1 MNSLNLV
8 QSLENLAPETP
19 NSQTSYA
26 LISVHG
32 DPTAEIGKEGAGGQN
47 VYVRE
52 LGLALAK
59 RGCQVDMFTRRE
71 HPNQEEIV
79 ELAPGCRTIRLNA
92 GPAKFISRNNLFEYL
107 PQFVEAWLSFQQ
119 RTGRNY
125 ALIHTNY
132 WLSGWVGLELKSRL
146 GLPQVHTYHS
156 IGAVKYRNV
165 ENPPQIA
172 AIRHC
177 VERAI
182 LEQVDCVISISPQE
196 AEDLRQLI
204 SQHGRIKVI
213 PCGINTE
220 HFGSINKEVAR
231 QQLGIALDSQIILYV
246 RRFDPR
252 KGVETLVKACASL
265 LSAFQLYLVGGSR
278 EDGADFQE
286 QQRIQALANE
296 LGLEAVT
303 VFIGQISQALLP
315 TYYAAGNVCVMPSY
329 YEPFGLVAI
338 EAMAAGT
345 PVIASNV
352 GGLQH
357 TVVHGE
363 TGLLV
368 PPRDSKA
375 LAIAIHNLL
384 ENPILREN
392 YGNTAQNWVHEVIFS
407 NGRDVDIIPKNS
419 NKGRATAYLQQL
431 LQAQSEATIVCGGSG
446 NDISLFQLPSVGII
460 VSNAQTQ
467 LLSWY
472 YKTHYPWHFLANY
485 PGAAG
490 ILEGLIYFKILP
502 FPNKWRWT
510 TPHHR

>member
-1 MNSLNLV
+1 MKTLTCFNLV
-8 QSLENLAPETP
+8 KSQENSALETP
-19 NSQTSYA
+19 SSQPIYA

-71 HPNQEEIV
+71 YPGQEEIV
-79 ELAPGCRTIRLNA
+79 ELAPRCRTIRLTA
-92 GPAKFISRNNLFEYL
+92 GPVQFIPRDNLFEYL
-107 PQFVEAWLSFQQ
+107 PEFVEAWLNFQQ
-119 RTGRNY
+119 RTQSNY

-132 WLSGWVGLELKSRL
+132 WLSAWVGLELKSRL

-172 AIRHC
+172 VIRHC
-177 VERAI
+177 VEKVI
-182 LEQVDCVISISPQE
+182 LEQADCVISTSPQE

-220 HFGSINKEVAR
+220 HFGSINKKDAR
-231 QQLGIALDSQIILYV
+231 QELGIAPDSKIILYV
-246 RRFDPR
+246 GRFDRR
-252 KGVETLVKACASL
+252 KGVETLVQACASL
-265 LSAFQLYLVGGSR
+265 PSGFKLYLVGGSR
-278 EDGADFQE
+278 KGGTDFQE
-286 QQRIQALANE
+286 QQRIQNLVKE

-303 VFIGQISQALLP
+303 TFTGRISQALLP
-315 TYYAAGNVCVMPSY
+315 AYYAAGDVCIVPSY

-338 EAMAAGT
+338 EAMAART
-345 PVIASNV
+345 PVIASDV

-368 PPRDSKA
+368 PPQDSNA
-375 LAIAIHNLL
+375 LKNAIASLL
-384 ENPILREN
+384 ENCILREK
-392 YGNTAQNWVHEVIFS
+392 YGNAAQNWVQSRFSTQGVAAQVHELYQSLTVDTFVQEIIQTKNLTPELEKQIQTLLKSKALKSSEIKALEKIIDLFF
-407 NGRDVDIIPKNS
+407 NG
-419 NKGRATAYLQQL
+419 
-431 LQAQSEATIVCGGSG
+431 IVQWIT
-446 NDISLFQLPSVGII
+446 N
-460 VSNAQTQ
+460 
-467 LLSWY
+467 
-472 YKTHYPWHFLANY
+472 
-485 PGAAG
+485 
-490 ILEGLIYFKILP
+490 
-502 FPNKWRWT
+502 
-510 TPHHR
+510 

>member
-1 MNSLNLV
+1 MNTLSSLNLV
-8 QSLENLAPETP
+8 KSLENLNPETP
-19 NSQTSYA
+19 NSQATYA

-79 ELAPGCRTIRLNA
+79 ELAPGCRTIRLTA
-92 GPAKFISRNNLFEYL
+92 GPVEFVTRNSLFEYL
-107 PQFVEAWLSFQQ
+107 PEFVEAWLNFQQ
-119 RTGRNY
+119 QTGRNY
-125 ALIHTNY
+125 TLIHTNY

-182 LEQVDCVISISPQE
+182 LEQADCVISTSPQE

-220 HFGSINKEVAR
+220 HFGSLSKQVAR
-231 QQLGIALDSQIILYV
+231 QKLGITPDAQIILYV
-246 RRFDPR
+246 GRFDPR
-252 KGVETLVKACASL
+252 KGVETLVKACANLPDS
-265 LSAFQLYLVGGSR
+265 FQLYLVGGSR
-278 EDGADFQE
+278 EDGADLQE
-286 QQRIQALANE
+286 QLRIQALVNK
-296 LGLEAVT
+296 LGLKAVT
-303 VFIGQISQALLP
+303 VFTGRISQALLP
-315 TYYAAGNVCVMPSY
+315 AYYAAGDICVVPSY

-368 PPRDSKA
+368 PPRDFQA
-375 LAIAIHNLL
+375 LQSAIHKLL
-384 ENPILREN
+384 EKPILREN
-392 YGNTAQNWVHEVIFS
+392 YGNVAQNWVQSRFSTSGVAAQIDELYQSLTLSTFVQEIIQRQKLTPELEKQIQNLLKSKVLKSSEIKALEKLIDSFS
-407 NGRDVDIIPKNS
+407 NGIVQW
-419 NKGRATAYLQQL
+419 AT
-431 LQAQSEATIVCGGSG
+431 S
-446 NDISLFQLPSVGII
+446 
-460 VSNAQTQ
+460 
-467 LLSWY
+467 
-472 YKTHYPWHFLANY
+472 
-485 PGAAG
+485 
-490 ILEGLIYFKILP
+490 
-502 FPNKWRWT
+502 
-510 TPHHR
+510 

>member
-1 MNSLNLV
+1 MNTLASSNLV
-8 QSLENLAPETP
+8 KSLENSALETA
-19 NSQTSYA
+19 NSQPIYA

-92 GPAKFISRNNLFEYL
+92 GPAEFISRNNLFEYL
-107 PQFVEAWLSFQQ
+107 PEFVEAWLNFQQ
-119 RTGRNY
+119 RTGCNY

-132 WLSGWVGLELKSRL
+132 WLSAWVGLEIKSRL

-156 IGAVKYRNV
+156 IGAVKYGNV
-165 ENPPQIA
+165 ENPPPIA

-182 LEQVDCVISISPQE
+182 LEQADYVISTSPQE

-220 HFGSINKEVAR
+220 HFGSISKEVAR
-231 QQLGIALDSQIILYV
+231 QQLGIASDSQIVLYV
-246 RRFDPR
+246 GRFDPR
-252 KGVETLVKACASL
+252 KGVETLVKACAN
-265 LSAFQLYLVGGSR
+265 LSDSFQLYLVGGSR

-286 QQRIQALANE
+286 QLRIEALVNE

-303 VFIGQISQALLP
+303 VFTGRISQALLP
-315 TYYAAGNVCVMPSY
+315 AYYAAGDICVVPSY

-368 PPRDSKA
+368 PPRDSTA
-375 LAIAIHNLL
+375 LAIAIHDLL
-384 ENPILREN
+384 KNPTLKES
-392 YGNTAQNWVHEVIFS
+392 YGNAAQNWVQSRFSTQGVAAQVHELYQSLTVDTFVQEIIQTKNLTPELEKQIQTLLKSKSLKSSEIKSLEKLIDSFD
-407 NGRDVDIIPKNS
+407 NGIVQW
-419 NKGRATAYLQQL
+419 AT
-431 LQAQSEATIVCGGSG
+431 S
-446 NDISLFQLPSVGII
+446 
-460 VSNAQTQ
+460 
-467 LLSWY
+467 
-472 YKTHYPWHFLANY
+472 
-485 PGAAG
+485 
-490 ILEGLIYFKILP
+490 
-502 FPNKWRWT
+502 
-510 TPHHR
+510 

>member
-1 MNSLNLV
+1 MSIVMNIIGSWNLV
-8 QSLENLAPETP
+8 NPQENFAPEAQ
-19 NSQTSYA
+19 NSQPTYA

-71 HPNQEEIV
+71 DPNQNEIV
-79 ELAPGCRTIRLNA
+79 EFAPGCRTIRLTA
-92 GPAKFISRNNLFEYL
+92 GPAHFISRNNLFEYL
-107 PQFVEAWLSFQQ
+107 PEFVEAWLNFQQ
-119 RTGRNY
+119 RTQNNY
-125 ALIHTNY
+125 TLIHTNY

-177 VERAI
+177 VESAI
-182 LEQVDCVISISPQE
+182 LEQADCVVSTSPQE
-196 AEDLRQLI
+196 VEDLRQLI
-204 SQHGRIKVI
+204 SEHGRIKVI

-220 HFGSINKEVAR
+220 HFGSMSKKVAR
-231 QQLGIALDSQIILYV
+231 QQLGIDPNSQIILYV
-246 RRFDPR
+246 GRFDPR
-252 KGVETLVKACASL
+252 KGVETLVKACANLPSP
-265 LSAFQLYLVGGSR
+265 FQLYLVGGSR
-278 EDGADFQE
+278 EDGTDFQE
-286 QQRIQALANE
+286 QQRIQALVKE
-296 LGLEAVT
+296 LGLEEIT
-303 VFIGQISQALLP
+303 VFTGRISQALLP
-315 TYYAAGNVCVMPSY
+315 AYYAVGDVCVVPSY

-368 PPRDSKA
+368 PPRDHNA
-375 LAIAIHNLL
+375 LKSAIHNLL
-384 ENPILREN
+384 ENSILREK
-392 YGNTAQNWVHEVIFS
+392 YGSAAQNWVKSRFSTHGVAAQVHELYQSLTLDTFVQEIIQTKNLTPDLEKQIQNLLKSKTLKSNEIKALEKLIDSFS
-407 NGRDVDIIPKNS
+407 NGVVQWVTN
-419 NKGRATAYLQQL
+419 
-431 LQAQSEATIVCGGSG
+431 
-446 NDISLFQLPSVGII
+446 
-460 VSNAQTQ
+460 
-467 LLSWY
+467 
-472 YKTHYPWHFLANY
+472 
-485 PGAAG
+485 
-490 ILEGLIYFKILP
+490 
-502 FPNKWRWT
+502 
-510 TPHHR
+510 

>member
-1 MNSLNLV
+1 MNTLPSLNLV
-8 QSLENLAPETP
+8 KSLENSAPEAP
-19 NSQTSYA
+19 NSQPIYA

-71 HPNQEEIV
+71 YPNQEEIV

-92 GPAKFISRNNLFEYL
+92 GPAEFISRNNLFEYL
-107 PQFVEAWLSFQQ
+107 PEFVEAWLDFQE

-172 AIRHC
+172 AIRNC
-177 VERAI
+177 VERAV
-182 LEQVDCVISISPQE
+182 LEQADYVISTSPQE

-220 HFGSINKEVAR
+220 HFGSVSKEVAR
-231 QQLGIALDSQIILYV
+231 QQLGIAPDSQIILYV
-246 RRFDPR
+246 GRFDPR
-252 KGVETLVKACASL
+252 KGVETLVRACANL
-265 LSAFQLYLVGGSR
+265 LPSAFHLYLVGGSR
-278 EDGADFQE
+278 EDGADFKE
-286 QQRIQALANE
+286 QQRIETLVND

-303 VFIGQISQALLP
+303 VFTGRISQALLP
-315 TYYAAGNVCVMPSY
+315 AYYAAGDICVVPSY

-363 TGLLV
+363 TGFLV

-375 LAIAIHNLL
+375 LAIAIHSLL
-384 ENPILREN
+384 QNPTLKQS
-392 YGNTAQNWVHEVIFS
+392 YGNAAQNWVQSRFSTQGVATQVHELYQSLTLDTFVQEIIQTRKLTPDLERQIQNLLKSEVLKSNEIKALEKLIDSFS
-407 NGRDVDIIPKNS
+407 NGIVQW
-419 NKGRATAYLQQL
+419 AT
-431 LQAQSEATIVCGGSG
+431 S
-446 NDISLFQLPSVGII
+446 
-460 VSNAQTQ
+460 
-467 LLSWY
+467 
-472 YKTHYPWHFLANY
+472 
-485 PGAAG
+485 
-490 ILEGLIYFKILP
+490 
-502 FPNKWRWT
+502 
-510 TPHHR
+510 

>member
-1 MNSLNLV
+1 MNTLTSLNLV
-8 QSLENLAPETP
+8 KSLENSASEMP
-19 NSQTSYA
+19 NSQPIYA

-32 DPTAEIGKEGAGGQN
+32 DPTSEIGKEGAGGQN

-71 HPNQEEIV
+71 YPDQEEIV

-92 GPAKFISRNNLFEYL
+92 GPAKFITRNELFEYL
-107 PQFVEAWLSFQQ
+107 PEFVEAWLNFQQ
-119 RTGRNY
+119 QTGRSY

-132 WLSGWVGLELKSRL
+132 WLSAWVGLELKSRL

-177 VERAI
+177 VENAI
-182 LEQVDCVISISPQE
+182 LEQADYVISTSPQE

-204 SQHGRIKVI
+204 SQYGRIKVI

-220 HFGSINKEVAR
+220 HFGSVSKEVAR
-231 QQLGIALDSQIILYV
+231 RQLGIDADSQIILYV
-246 RRFDPR
+246 GRFDPR
-252 KGVETLVKACASL
+252 KGVETLVKACANL
-265 LSAFQLYLVGGSR
+265 PSAFQLYLVGGSR

-286 QQRIQALANE
+286 QQRIQTLVND

-303 VFIGQISQALLP
+303 VFTGRISQALLP
-315 TYYAAGNVCVMPSY
+315 AYYAAGDICVVPSY

-363 TGLLV
+363 TGFLV
-368 PPRDSKA
+368 PPRDFKA
-375 LAIAIHNLL
+375 LAIAIHSLL
-384 ENPILREN
+384 RSPTLKES
-392 YGNTAQNWVHEVIFS
+392 YGNAAQNWVQSRFSTQGVAAQVHELYQSLTLDTFVQEIIKTKKLTPDLERQIQNLLKSKVLKSNEIKALEKLIDSFS
-407 NGRDVDIIPKNS
+407 NDIVQW
-419 NKGRATAYLQQL
+419 AT
-431 LQAQSEATIVCGGSG
+431 S
-446 NDISLFQLPSVGII
+446 
-460 VSNAQTQ
+460 
-467 LLSWY
+467 
-472 YKTHYPWHFLANY
+472 
-485 PGAAG
+485 
-490 ILEGLIYFKILP
+490 
-502 FPNKWRWT
+502 
-510 TPHHR
+510 

>member
-1 MNSLNLV
+1 MNTLPSLNLV
-8 QSLENLAPETP
+8 KSLENSVSETP
-19 NSQTSYA
+19 NSQPIYA

-47 VYVRE
+47 IYVRE

-71 HPNQEEIV
+71 YPDQEEIV

-92 GPAKFISRNNLFEYL
+92 GPAEFITRNDLFEYL
-107 PQFVEAWLSFQQ
+107 PEFVEAWLNFQQ
-119 RTGRNY
+119 RTGRSY

-132 WLSGWVGLELKSRL
+132 WLSAWVGLELKSRL

-165 ENPPQIA
+165 ENPTQIA
-172 AIRHC
+172 AIRNC

-182 LEQVDCVISISPQE
+182 LEQADCVISTSPQE

-220 HFGSINKEVAR
+220 HFGSVSKEVAR
-231 QQLGIALDSQIILYV
+231 RQLEIDPDSQIILYV
-246 RRFDPR
+246 GRFDPR
-252 KGVETLVKACASL
+252 KGVETLVRACANL
-265 LSAFQLYLVGGSR
+265 PSAFQLYLVGGCR
-278 EDGADFQE
+278 EDGADFKE
-286 QQRIQALANE
+286 QQRIETLVND
-296 LGLEAVT
+296 LGLKAVT
-303 VFIGQISQALLP
+303 IFTGRISQSLLP
-315 TYYAAGNVCVMPSY
+315 VYYAAGDICVVPSY

-363 TGLLV
+363 TGFLV
-368 PPRDSKA
+368 PPRDFKA
-375 LAIAIHNLL
+375 LAIAIDSLLQNLTL
-384 ENPILREN
+384 KQS
-392 YGNTAQNWVHEVIFS
+392 YGNAAQNWVQSRFSTQGVATQVQELYQSLTLDTFVQEIIQTKKLTPDLERQVQNLLKSKVLKSNEITALEKLIDSFS
-407 NGRDVDIIPKNS
+407 NNIVQW
-419 NKGRATAYLQQL
+419 AT
-431 LQAQSEATIVCGGSG
+431 
-446 NDISLFQLPSVGII
+446 N
-460 VSNAQTQ
+460 
-467 LLSWY
+467 
-472 YKTHYPWHFLANY
+472 
-485 PGAAG
+485 
-490 ILEGLIYFKILP
+490 
-502 FPNKWRWT
+502 
-510 TPHHR
+510 